1 MSGEPLHCV
10 QRVLPRR
17 GAHGAPEPVRRATMQ
32 HARVAQ
38 AVDDQIRERRAPA
51 AGAGAAVPEGGFKCA
66 YMKSSAWRTY
76 RCSGMK
82 RVWYP
87 VIEPMKVSK
96 CCALVTS

>member
-1 MSGEPLHCV
+1 MLSVPLENVIWSAAAGVAGMSGTFCDFETT
-10 QRVLPRR
+10 
-17 GAHGAPEPVRRATMQ
+17 EF
-32 HARVAQ
+32 
-38 AVDDQIRERRAPA
+38 VDDRGVVRTTWL
-51 AGAGAAVPEGGFKCA
+51 GGMAGAAVPEGGFKCA